1 MSDDVDPSIGLYVEE
16 ARELLGELERGLL
29 ELESHPEDME
39 RVDACFRAMHTIK
52 GGGAM
57 FGFEEIS
64 RFTHS
69 VETVL
74 DRVRSGAL
82 PVTRELLT
90 LTLTAKDH
98 ILVLLEAP
106 SPPDAALR
114 AASDELLAAFAAF
127 LPREDAVAT
136 PAANAPRTPPPSPD
150 AGCDSEDDACY
161 ECEAQ
166 AGPPGIYWVRFRPW
180 PRILHSGNDPLRLL
194 ADLQNLGLVRVLRH
208 GPMPDLDASDF
219 DPEAAYGVFDLL
231 VRTTCSPNSLRDV
244 FIFVEDDSDI
254 VVECIHQG
262 GLRGDDLSELLKALT
277 GLDAAPP
284 DAVIEALNRALAVK
298 LEAISQ
304 AKGRY
309 AATRNRLGD
318 REAGKARHAAAAGA
332 TTLRVEAARLDS
344 VVSMVGEL
352 VILQSR
358 LRQAV
363 KAQDLDA
370 AAAVDED
377 LERLTDTMR
386 DVALGLRMLPIGTVF
401 SQFTRLL
408 RDLSASLGKDVAF
421 EAQGGDTELDKNVID
436 RIKDPL
442 VHLLRNSLDH
452 GVETPAAR
460 QAAGKPPQGRITLSA
475 GHSGGNVVISV
486 SDDGRGIDPRVV
498 REKAVERGL
507 LAPDA
512 EVPENALF
520 ELIFAPGF
528 STAATVSDVSGR
540 GVGMDVVKR
549 NIEALRGS
557 VEVDSVLGQGTTV
570 TIKLPLTLAIIDGFS
585 VVVGGDSFI
594 VPLVALRGFQERFPT
609 GEVRT
614 VENMERMGELIPVV
628 SLRRLF
634 DVPGRQPGYER
645 VVITE
650 VEGETVGFC
659 VDKVVGRQQAVI
671 KSLDDCYRHLKWI
684 SGTTINGDGSISLIL
699 DVPQLVRFVREK
711 EDSRLHPGMASR
723 TLSLS

>member
-1 MSDDVDPSIGLYVEE
+1 MSEIDPSIAIYVEE
-16 ARELLGELERGLL
+16 TRELLGELERGLL
-29 ELESHPEDME
+29 DLENNPADME

-57 FGFEEIS
+57 FGFDEIS
-64 RFTHS
+64 RFTHD

-90 LTLTAKDH
+90 LTLAAKDH
-98 ILVLLEAP
+98 ILALLEAP
-106 SPPDAALR
+106 GKTGPELR
-114 AASDELLAAFAAF
+114 QASDDLLVSFAAF
-127 LPREDAVAT
+127 LPGGSHDRAAPAEPVA
-136 PAANAPRTPPPSPD
+136 APPSRAPD
-150 AGCDSEDDACY
+150 EGHYA
-161 ECEAQ
+161 CEAVP
-166 AGPPGIYWVRFRPW
+166 GPPGIYWVRFRPAA
-180 PRILHSGNDPLRLL
+180 RILHSGNDPVRLL
-194 ADLQNLGLVRVLRH
+194 AELQSLGRVRVLRH
-208 GPMPDLDASDF
+208 GPLPDLDAPDF
-219 DPEAAYGVFDLL
+219 DPEETYGVFDLL
-231 VRTTCSPNSLRDV
+231 VRTPCGPNSLRDV
-244 FIFVEDDSDI
+244 FIFVEGDSDVFI
-254 VVECIHQG
+254 ECIHQG
-262 GLRGDDLSELLKALT
+262 DLREADLEELLRALA

-284 DAVIEALNRALAVK
+284 DVVLDTLSRALAAK
-298 LEAISQ
+298 LAVISEA
-304 AKGRY
+304 
-309 AATRNRLGD
+309 
-318 REAGKARHAAAAGA
+318 KARLAAKREQLGTLAAGQERPSQKAAA
-332 TTLRVEAARLDS
+332 TLRVDAARLDS
-344 VVSMVGEL
+344 VVSMAGEL

-363 KAQDLDA
+363 RARDLDA

-377 LERLTDTMR
+377 LERLTDAMR
-386 DVALGLRMLPIGTVF
+386 DVALGLRMLPIGSVF

-408 RDLSASLGKDVAF
+408 RDLSANLGKEVEFVAL
-421 EAQGGDTELDKNVID
+421 GGDTELDKTVID

-452 GVETPAAR
+452 GIEPPADR
-460 QAAGKPPQGRITLSA
+460 RAAGKPERGRVTLSA
-475 GHSGGNVVISV
+475 SHSGGNVVIAIT
-486 SDDGRGIDPRVV
+486 DDGRGIDVAAV

-507 LAPDA
+507 IAPEA
-512 EVPENALF
+512 EMTDKDVL

-528 STAATVSDVSGR
+528 STAEKVSDISGR

-549 NIEALRGS
+549 NIEALRGM
-557 VEVDSVLGQGTTV
+557 VELESTLGQGATV

-594 VPLVALRGFQERFPT
+594 VPLVNLRGFQERFPE

-634 DVPGRQPGYER
+634 DVPGGQPGYER
-645 VVITE
+645 VVVTE
-650 VEGETVGFC
+650 VEGEMVGFC

-699 DVPQLVRFVREK
+699 DVPQLVRFVRGQE
-711 EDSRLHPGMASR
+711 ESRLQMAKASR
-723 TLSLS
+723 TLSQ